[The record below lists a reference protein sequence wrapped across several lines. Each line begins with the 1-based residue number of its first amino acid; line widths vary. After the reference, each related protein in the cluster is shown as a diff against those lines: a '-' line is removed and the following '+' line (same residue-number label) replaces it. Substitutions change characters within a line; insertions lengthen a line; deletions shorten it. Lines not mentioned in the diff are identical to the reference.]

1 MKEREKI
8 RYRLSVNHLSFAWLI
23 DMLRKRGIET
33 NGPVLSAILAG
44 TRNGPSVDKIIAES
58 IQYLVRSYKKRC
70 TTYRKAGCKF
80 IDGEN

>member
-8 RYRLSVNHLSFAWLI
+8 RYRLSINHLSFAWLI

-44 TRNGPSVDKIIAES
+44 TRNGPSVDKIFPMALLRGS
-58 IQYLVRSYKKRC
+58 SMV
-70 TTYRKAGCKF
+70 
-80 IDGEN
+80 

>member
-44 TRNGPSVDKIIAES
+44 TRMIIAFPMNS
-58 IQYLVRSYKKRC
+58 SG
-70 TTYRKAGCKF
+70 KA
-80 IDGEN
+80 